1 MVVIAVQELTNYQF
15 DCEPRALHGALDR
28 FAQFFLAPLC
38 KADALEREVSAV
50 DNEFAGEFGH
60 YVLGHCNLQQVAE
73 QHVHLS
79 VRVPASLTAGAL
91 SPWLW
96 RLASFA
102 AVHMCLSLVT
112 RWCYVSLCV

>member
-50 DNEFAGEFGH
+50 DNEFAGK
-60 YVLGHCNLQQVAE
+60 LGHISWAIACDCCAACATL
-73 QHVHLS
+73 
-79 VRVPASLTAGAL
+79 VRVSCRPH
-91 SPWLW
+91 
-96 RLASFA
+96 
-102 AVHMCLSLVT
+102 VLVP
-112 RWCYVSLCV
+112 